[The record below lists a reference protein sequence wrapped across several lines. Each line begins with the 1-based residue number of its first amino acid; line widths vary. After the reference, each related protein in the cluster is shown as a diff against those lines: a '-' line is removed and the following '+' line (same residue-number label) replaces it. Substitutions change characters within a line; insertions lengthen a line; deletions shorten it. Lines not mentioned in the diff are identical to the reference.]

1 MIKLLIEYR
10 ADVKS
15 KSSSGATALDLLTV
29 KNPAIEKY
37 LKVGMDSPKNR
48 RLKTESRFKRF
59 SMGSENFF
67 KPEAVTDEIQEI
79 KNKFSPSKKKSS
91 EFLNVEEISHK
102 KNRSFSE
109 IFEVNQVDEQNNF
122 FLKNLKLEERRLKKI
137 EIKLDILAKEK
148 VIQQNKIET
157 FKKKFSFKK
166 NNESQINQHENDD
179 QLIVSQNFIDEE
191 TISTREMVPINF
203 KSGKLELLD
212 ELGKGAYGTVHVTNI
227 FHFSLF
233 IFYFILFFHFS
244 FFIFYYF
251 LFE

>member
-1 MIKLLIEYR
+1 M
-10 ADVKS
+10 
-15 KSSSGATALDLLTV
+15 
-29 KNPAIEKY
+29 
-37 LKVGMDSPKNR
+37 
-48 RLKTESRFKRF
+48 
-59 SMGSENFF
+59 
-67 KPEAVTDEIQEI
+67 
-79 KNKFSPSKKKSS
+79 
-91 EFLNVEEISHK
+91 
-102 KNRSFSE
+102 
-109 IFEVNQVDEQNNF
+109 
-122 FLKNLKLEERRLKKI
+122 KLEERRLKKI

-233 IFYFILFFHFS
+233 IFYFLLFFHFS